1 MAAPVKHT
9 CPDIDKA
16 LKILYSA
23 IKDAEYAIKS
33 TEKGTDQY
41 DWFREILSQIEDVPA
56 MLEELRSANE
66 SLRSWG
72 EELTNEIESSANYI
86 DELEQKIEKH
96 ENTLQHT

>member
-9 CPDIDKA
+9 CPDIDKCIK
-16 LKILYSA
+16 LINSA
-23 IKDAEYAIKS
+23 IKDAESGMKI
-33 TEKGTDQY
+33 TDRNSDEHDY
-41 DWFREILSQIEDVPA
+41 FRYIISNIEDIEGI
-56 MLEELRSANE
+56 LEDLRSSNDA
-66 SLRSWG
+66 LRSWG